1 MKISR
6 NILGKKLF
14 NILMKSTFY
23 GHFVAGECKDSI
35 KGTIEN
41 MSKYNVKSILDYSAE
56 EDLNS
61 PISVQSNQEY
71 EIVIF

>member
-6 NILGKKLF
+6 NVLGKKLF
-14 NILMKSTFY
+14 NLAMRSTFY

-35 KGTIEN
+35 RGTIEN
-41 MSKYNVKSILDYSAE
+41 MQKYNVKSILDYSAE

-61 PISVQSNQEY
+61 SINVKNIKEY
-71 EIVIF
+71 E

>member
-1 MKISR
+1 
-6 NILGKKLF
+6 
-14 NILMKSTFY
+14 MKSTFY